1 MVNAYIRSVFNRE
14 LENIERD
21 KFQFLVKNG
30 DNSREWVRQNKK
42 VLDRK
47 TIKIDVSIKE
57 LSKKGKWVVEYLGD
71 VDFKEVSK
79 LNEVLGNCK
88 VVKAD
93 DVNLSCQGQYWVH
106 LALYEGYILYHVS
119 GIEKIEQIR

>member
-88 VVKAD
+88 VVKVD

-106 LALYEGYILYHVS
+106 LALYEGHILYHVS
-119 GIEKIEQIR
+119 GIEKIEQSK

>member
-1 MVNAYIRSVFNRE
+1 MVNAYIRSVFDRE

-30 DNSREWVRQNKK
+30 DNSREWVRHNKK

-88 VVKAD
+88 VVKVD
-93 DVNLSCQGQYWVH
+93 DVNLSCQGQYCVH
-106 LALYEGYILYHVS
+106 LALYEGHILYHVS
-119 GIEKIEQIR
+119 GIEKIEQSK